1 MIGSG
6 VFSDNTSAEY
16 TSTIADI
23 SALISFTDERID
35 EVILWFWPNNF
46 TLLRS
51 KSGKVVFLTNSFP
64 SNSAIFDVVFPMSII
79 SFRECEFLS
88 KI

>member
-6 VFSDNTSAEY
+6 VLSDNTSAEY

-35 EVILWFWPNNF
+35 EVIL
-46 TLLRS
+46 
-51 KSGKVVFLTNSFP
+51 
-64 SNSAIFDVVFPMSII
+64 
-79 SFRECEFLS
+79 
-88 KI
+88 